1 MPGVKRK
8 PPLRQTLQISRTLAN
23 RWNASW
29 QDPVLFRRAGL
40 AGLIEDRFF
49 TEQNTGCEQGNPDKV
64 CGAMTTGEMPIE
76 AETPVRSSGSR
87 CEALFRI
94 LSCFSFLL
102 DIGLYPLYT

>member
-1 MPGVKRK
+1 MPGLKRK
-8 PPLRQTLQISRTLAN
+8 PPLRQTLQIPNIGEPLECIMLARSRSIPKGGA
-23 RWNASW
+23 
-29 QDPVLFRRAGL
+29 

-64 CGAMTTGEMPIE
+64 CGGMTTGEMPVE

-94 LSCFSFLL
+94 LSGSSFLL
-102 DIGLYPLYT
+102 DIGLYALYT